1 MPARAP
7 TRSNPFMP
15 PRIHD
20 PQPLSA
26 LNITPLIDVLLVLI
40 VMLILTIP
48 MVTHKVPVDLNG
60 PGDPPVTT
68 PPTVHRIAIARD
80 GALTWDAA
88 ALADAALPA
97 RLAAMRREDNVQLE
111 IAADGEAT
119 YDRFDHILATIKQA
133 GITKLGFV
141 GNERFVTE
149 GTTAR

>member
-15 PRIHD
+15 PRIQD

-48 MVTHKVPVDLNG
+48 MVTHKLPVELPA
-60 PGDPPVTT
+60 PGKTPQIT
-68 PPTVHRIAIARD
+68 PPTVHRLAIAGN
-80 GALTWDAA
+80 GALTWDN
-88 ALADAALPA
+88 AALPDGA
-97 RLAAMRREDNVQLE
+97 LPGRLAAMQREDNAQLA

-119 YDRFDHILATIKQA
+119 YDRFDHVLATIKQA
-133 GITKLGFV
+133 GITRLGFV
-141 GNERFVTE
+141 GNERFVE
-149 GTTAR
+149 GTTAP

>member
-1 MPARAP
+1 MPGYAP
-7 TRSNPFMP
+7 TRSNPFLP

-48 MVTHKVPVDLNG
+48 MVTHKIPVELPG
-60 PGDPPVTT
+60 PGKPVTS
-68 PPTVHRIAIARD
+68 PPTVHRIAIAPD
-80 GALTWDAA
+80 GALSWDTAP
-88 ALADAALPA
+88 LADAALPG
-97 RLAAMRREDNVQLE
+97 RLAAMQREANAQLE
-111 IAADGEAT
+111 IAADGEAR
-119 YDRFDHILATIKQA
+119 YDRFDHILATIKTA

-141 GNERFVTE
+141 GNERFVTG

>member
-48 MVTHKVPVDLNG
+48 MVTHKLPVELPG
-60 PGDPPVTT
+60 PGKPVTT
-68 PPTVHRIAIARD
+68 PPTVHRIAIARN
-80 GALTWDAA
+80 GALSWDDA

-97 RLAAMRREDNVQLE
+97 RLAAMRRENNVQLE

-119 YDRFDHILATIKQA
+119 YDRFDHVLATIKQA
-133 GITKLGFV
+133 GVTKLGFV
-141 GNERFVTE
+141 GNERFVRQ
-149 GTTAR
+149 GTTVR